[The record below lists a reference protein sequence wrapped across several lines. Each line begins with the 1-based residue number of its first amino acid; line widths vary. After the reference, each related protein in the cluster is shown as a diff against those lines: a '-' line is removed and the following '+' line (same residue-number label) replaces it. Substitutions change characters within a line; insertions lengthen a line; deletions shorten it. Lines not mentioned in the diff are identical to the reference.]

1 MAALAALLSSQAS
14 ASLSEFTAVTQSH
27 RAAPPSSVLAPGF
40 VYLVLEVTVTT
51 VSHVFVAYLLYV
63 QGHVGDRSAII
74 SLVAVTFKLELNRGE
89 QCMQHVHLAARLGV
103 GVWSPH

>member
-51 VSHVFVAYLLYV
+51 VSLDVFVAYLLYV
-63 QGHVGDRSAII
+63 KGHVGDDSASV
-74 SLVAVTFKLELNRGE
+74 SLVDLTLKLDFNRG
-89 QCMQHVHLAARLGV
+89 
-103 GVWSPH
+103 

>member
-40 VYLVLEVTVTT
+40 VYLVLEVTLQLFLN
-51 VSHVFVAYLLYV
+51 VFVAYLLYV
-63 QGHVGDRSAII
+63 KGHVGDDSA
-74 SLVAVTFKLELNRGE
+74 SVSFVGLTFKLELNKG
-89 QCMQHVHLAARLGV
+89 
-103 GVWSPH
+103 